1 MMICNVKIFGKL
13 LKESDNID
21 DLVKKLSYN
30 NIYQL
35 TDSQENKVIG
45 KFQREGL
52 LSLSEKLQAEMTS
65 KMNSSVNFSVE
76 NRLES
81 KNDMDDKQE
90 SQYSYLYSENLSAAE
105 YISFINRA
113 KRELKDVILKVP
125 GKNEGVINDESLN
138 KAIRYKIEQL
148 LNKIPKLFRPNHEIF
163 NLAANSDDFYD
174 KFDDFINSI
183 DSLYD
188 RDLFL
193 ILKYFDSAIHAVL
206 SDYIKIPS
214 AFFNHFTKNK
224 QYSFSTGQRM
234 ANNWTAD
241 GQDIN
246 DMEQISGL
254 AQLAL
259 EVLPMYKFTND
270 GFKLDNDR
278 LLDFTSAVSGFNLFQ
293 VIIHNKNWYNTGK
306 LKSRINRNKFS
317 FDERNILDDYGI
329 KTYYELF
336 GSIRQK
342 ISDILPIAIKALY
355 ISPVFQDLLKTH
367 VHELEALR
375 SFYEGMY
382 NNETGYRTILPH
394 IFKIIN
400 QTFNSITDQNF
411 LSYIYED
418 GELKSKFLVPKTY
431 RYDELEY
438 SNILRNAHSS
448 QYKWFS
454 DQTDLVK
461 KDNDDVKFDFTI
473 PQTKIHV
480 IVEKNSSID
489 NKLQFTVYSEDD
501 TNNKVSFSYDTKLL
515 DSTDKNIINIKFS
528 IQDLATIIQ
537 FNNNDRFKTLLNS
550 DKAASLMLHKF
561 ALSLIRN
568 HVVNELIQSMGEGP
582 LHPIFKTTVNNN
594 TDLKTHL
601 KKLGIQN
608 ANIRK
613 DSFQVDYNNEYSL
626 QAKIMDYYRRV
637 FDKTSQSMVEDG
649 SGNLI
654 NKQKLSQRGN
664 LVSEFAIIQQK
675 NVENPSSHFILYD
688 CYEGGAVLRDV
699 KNKEG
704 DKKVAT
710 DFNTQ
715 EHFTASFIYDYI
727 NRLDSDQI
735 AIMGPVVSDK
745 PWIDRILININSSIK
760 VNGKATTWKEILQNE
775 NSQALLKGLIHQ
787 EFGKFYKKQFTF
799 VKDQITKLHNVVNN
813 NNDLLPKY
821 ITDLIKQKG
830 ITFDYTKWFTKDNSY
845 DQFNKDINQLATSK
859 SERIKLKRDIIHS
872 LIIKDQSI
880 EWIENLQSKYN
891 DVGDLI
897 INPLLEYNL
906 KRYKLNDSNSIEGSP
921 ESIEWFN
928 KVDDYFISDLLKN
941 DISTYVKLDQLA
953 NGKSLGGE
961 AVKKYEPFTTSNKYL
976 TYGTIQYKSYTYDE
990 GSIKSDDKTWSL
1002 TNYESITDWS
1012 VYRELSSVIRYFQNL
1027 VELSDEVNP
1036 ETEEFIHSDIIKHI
1050 LDAFGIVEKGEK
1062 DYLNELKTNIIDSPK
1077 FSIKKLI
1084 TLLNDEKYNAILSDY
1099 HQFRQY
1105 KENQLSQSK
1114 DTSESSDD
1122 TTLLKKY
1129 IGEKNNGNITPY
1141 QRTTNEFQVA
1151 FNPLFIEFNLLT
1163 MLFQEEYLNST
1174 VGTYLNHPTSGNTDE
1189 MLQKAIG
1196 AQVKR
1201 NVSLSATKHQY
1212 LTDELDT
1219 ISSKLKWAVIPNL
1232 SDFVYN
1238 LLADG
1243 VKGDGTLHSQFN
1255 EDGATLVDGSM
1266 AYLENSSLGS
1276 NAVGLDKKQFGAGI
1290 NIKSGTGWILK
1301 TAGFALSNDL
1311 LRKSPELQMLSKK
1324 LRSLEFTNELDLN
1337 YIQQLINK
1345 GEIVKAVN
1353 SFSKEGVLTQTFY
1366 KLTKI
1371 EHVGNTEYNITWKEV
1386 GKNGI
1391 DLTNPDEKTNTFT
1404 LNTIQSIY
1412 ENVFGGMYACKK
1424 SNNGVED
1431 EYTYHNCDIS
1441 NEQLARLMHEEKNQ
1455 FLKDYLISYA
1465 PTMEAMK
1472 QGATNVNSSKVY
1484 TDENYVLTYFEVD
1497 ASDLGVQLN
1506 AEHEAFENRVTLMT
1520 QVMNAASARGYS
1532 IKKGDGIYEALY
1544 RITQLTIRD
1553 CFDAYIANENL
1564 DSDIKQKLNEKAL
1577 NKISSLILDTLKNSQ
1592 LTNANLLDNLST
1604 ELKHSINADDTFNTI
1619 KKYIPIDD
1627 PNILRQ
1633 ILSKMTVAFQN
1644 NAVRL
1649 KFPGGQYVLAP
1660 SNSFIKL
1667 YNGKTLEEYGGVLND
1682 NVKKY
1687 LENLSENQK
1696 PKTLEEI
1703 RLGHAYKV
1711 TYSHTEAKIDLAG
1724 NTMYDV
1730 NGMLIVE
1737 TKSEEKY
1744 IVLNSPDRYWELMNL
1759 IDDDNNQNFVI
1770 KEDFTYGCDLGTE
1783 DFIFYA
1789 DPKSYNENQVLEKG
1803 LKRSFHIWDLY
1814 EVRRQWEL
1822 TKELK
1827 LLNTGRSEV
1836 DIKNDLKQNQLNLQ
1850 KQLNRLT
1857 DQNEPTD
1864 ITIYDNTAPDK
1875 KKIIQIDRS
1884 NVQYVA
1890 FEAILPK
1897 YLKKRFGLTD
1907 FDTLSDIKNN
1917 QNFFYD
1923 RTLNQL
1929 ISTRSRAKS
1938 LGVDIVLKGTEYDLY
1953 LKYSE
1958 SIDGIRI
1965 PEDFREEK
1973 MLRVNSNGNL
1983 FDAAGNIICDVPLNT
1998 DGKPLIKILSHKYTG
2013 EKIIVTSDPKFFI
2026 EQKKFTELFINNIIN
2041 EDDKASV
2048 KTIKENHL
2056 KAIYENIKATEEFKE
2071 IFQNSTDEEFLT
2083 EINNLNEDLNDPEGK
2098 PDSKYLKYLRRQSR
2112 IKYNSFLDSLGFI
2125 ASRTPAQCHQSFMA
2139 MKCVA
2144 FDHTD
2149 RNVAYVSRWQLWLQG
2164 SDFDIDKVNIISH
2177 HVQNGRIRTWSPF
2190 QNYSSSQKLVELG
2203 NQLPLPTNE
2212 ELIIENGIITS
2223 ETIDLLSTITDDQ
2236 DFKILVINAFQK
2248 KNDQSSDLLES
2259 LQEIEQSISNISVK
2273 DAINY
2278 IKNNEV
2284 LLQNFINYL
2293 NNIENNTIII
2303 DEQFTNIRAFI
2314 KELIDSHNLYIVNQ
2328 KSDTVRREIYENYIS
2343 KTIWQIS
2350 IDPRN
2355 WIQGQKSVDA
2365 TTDAWKDI
2373 AKLQLQAEES
2383 KRYIGASILGTINT
2397 LKNTLEGKQNVG
2409 IVANSLKNF
2418 EALSHNIYTILQSGD
2433 YEEIAKLCFDLKIHN
2448 KHIQMIANAWVND
2461 RVIQKLKED
2470 YKNHYKN
2477 TLVDVSEILESVDQ
2491 YVDAFLEISTLLS
2504 LAVDNAKDPT
2514 LSKINGNKTMIGLY
2528 TTGLMLGLTK
2538 EDLIDI
2544 INSDT
2549 GRLVAKLMQSNI
2561 FTGNKGFEYFDDVMS
2576 YFSKGSK
2583 QIQTLRSEITESLSK
2598 LQESNNISEERKND
2612 LIQSLQNSITNGIRR
2627 KNLIQDKA
2635 EYKSVITVISEI
2647 ETVINNLPEHTDVG
2661 KLPDLLSDL
2670 KRRVYDFNKHLYIL
2684 KYDTYEAE
2692 TTDAEGNTKI
2702 YHRERYFDLVKLMKI
2717 NSELKLIQIGTKLN
2731 QGYKNSI
2738 DEQLTSIYNF
2748 ESIISKAIRN
2758 KPFVKKTTSGDEII
2772 SEDEENSEEENSEN
2786 VNQVQVENTEEKN
2799 SDVNQVQ
2806 VEKSTPDYK
2815 EIFEQVQDKLGL
2827 NKKTIS
2833 FIHYMK
2839 NTPVELESDTNDQ
2852 ANEKKVVYYRDVV
2865 TNYFDSIKWVS
2876 NPFKIFQNVKHYRGY
2891 LEGLFSV
2898 IQSNRKLS
2906 TIYNDLYNVYPM
2918 VFKELNVKSPDK
2930 KQVVSSIE
2938 KFFHIQRNKLF
2949 FRELGNKYTFS
2960 LYNGST
2966 VIHNISLNTE
2976 YNRRKYKE
2984 MVELYLLP
2992 YLKQQYTDNIF
3003 IQSLSVQTF
3012 LNPETHNI
3020 DTYVKSS
3027 IQTTQSNT
3035 SQTIQFESAKE
3046 AVNKLLSLTY
3056 NGTSVLDILFIYNLI
3071 STNNLNV
3078 PGSLSPFFENIR
3090 LTNKSSIVQQFDNF
3104 EKNPR
3109 IGEDSVQS
3117 FYDESYKDELLKFCA
3132 KTVSPY
3138 AKDLKAKYVW
3148 CLDQDSKEYK
3158 LYVKEVEKNKQ
3169 DESTNY
3175 EEDEDNNLYEEQ
3187 GLADDIILE
3196 SVLGSEMFGEDI
3208 QSEEQ
3213 QKGAQKHPKG
3223 YKSVGANPVNLDI
3236 TSVKIT
3242 YKNVIYSINN
3252 NNEVIDSGENVN
3264 TDLTE
3269 ILQNVVNDSDFD
3281 LDKLLKALNPNEDC
3295 N

>member
-1 MMICNVKIFGKL
+1 MMTCNVDIFTNLLNESDTVDVLAKKL
-13 LKESDNID
+13 L
-21 DLVKKLSYN
+21 N
-30 NIYQL
+30 NNVYQL
-35 TDSQENKVIG
+35 TNLQKNKVIR
-45 KFQREGL
+45 KFQLDGL
-52 LSLSEKLQAEMTS
+52 SSLRKKLQEEMTI

-76 NRLES
+76 NVLEA
-81 KNDMDDKQE
+81 KNDMDNRQE

-105 YISFINRA
+105 YISFVNRA

-125 GKNEGVINDESLN
+125 GRNEGVVNDESLN
-138 KAIRYKIEQL
+138 KAIRYKIKQL
-148 LNKIPKLFRPNHEIF
+148 LDKIPEIF
-163 NLAANSDDFYD
+163 RTDHIIFTLDVNSDDFYN

-188 RDLFL
+188 KNLFL
-193 ILKYFDSAIHAVL
+193 ILKYFDSALHAVL

-214 AFFNHFTKNK
+214 AFFNHFTTNK
-224 QYSFSTGQRM
+224 QYSFSTGQKM

-246 DMEQISGL
+246 YMEQISGL

-259 EVLPMYKFTND
+259 EALPMYKFINRK
-270 GFKLDNDR
+270 FELDNDR
-278 LLDFTSAVSGFNLFQ
+278 QLDFTSAVNGFNLFQ
-293 VIIHNKNWYNTGK
+293 VIIHNKNWYNDGQ
-306 LKSRINRNKFS
+306 LKKKIDDSDFS
-317 FDERNILDDYGI
+317 VEEKNILKDHDI
-329 KTYYELF
+329 RTYYQLF

-355 ISPVFQDLLKTH
+355 TSPIYQELLKTH
-367 VHELEALR
+367 LHELEALK
-375 SFYEGMY
+375 SFSEGMY
-382 NNETGYRTILPH
+382 NKETGYKTVLPH

-400 QTFNSITDQNF
+400 QTFNSITDQTF
-411 LSYIYED
+411 LSYIYEN
-418 GELKSKFLVPKTY
+418 GELKGKLLTPKTY

-438 SNILRNAHSS
+438 SNILRNTHST
-448 QYKWFS
+448 QYRWFS
-454 DQTDLVK
+454 DQTNLFE
-461 KDNDDVKFDFTI
+461 DNNVRKFEFVI

-480 IVEKNSSID
+480 IVEKNNSTED
-489 NKLQFTVYSEDD
+489 KLKFTVYSEGDD
-501 TNNKVSFSYDTKLL
+501 ANKVSFFYDTKLL
-515 DSTDKNIINIKFS
+515 NEPNININFS
-528 IQDLATIIQ
+528 LQDLATIIQ
-537 FNNNDRFKTLLNS
+537 FNNNDRFKTLLDS
-550 DKAASLMLHKF
+550 DKAASRMLHKF

-568 HVVNELIQSMGEGP
+568 HVVNELIQLKNDAP

-594 TDLKTHL
+594 GTLKESL
-601 KKLGIQN
+601 NQLGIRN

-626 QAKIMDYYRRV
+626 QVKIMDYYRRV

-675 NVENPSSHFILYD
+675 DVKNPSSHFILYD

-745 PWIDRILININSSIK
+745 PWIDRILININNTINI
-760 VNGKATTWKEILQNE
+760 NGKDQTWKQILQDE
-775 NSQALLKGLIHQ
+775 NSQALLKGLIQQ
-787 EFGKFYKKQFTF
+787 EFGKFYKKQFEF
-799 VKDQITKLHNVVNN
+799 VKNQIAKLRNVVNN
-813 NNDLLPKY
+813 NDFLPKY
-821 ITDLIKQKG
+821 IVNLINQNNL
-830 ITFDYTKWFTKDNSY
+830 TFDYNNWFTESDSY
-845 DQFNKDINQLATSK
+845 LQFNEDINKLSNNK

-872 LIIKDQSI
+872 LIVKDQSI
-880 EWIENLQSKYN
+880 EWIENLQSKYDN
-891 DVGDLI
+891 NGDLI
-897 INPLLEYNL
+897 INPLLRYNL
-906 KRYKLNDSNSIEGSP
+906 DRYKLNDLDIIETTK
-921 ESIEWFN
+921 ESTEWFN

-941 DISTYVKLDQLA
+941 DISTYVKLDQLISD
-953 NGKSLGGE
+953 KSLGKNVE
-961 AVKKYEPFTTSNKYL
+961 EKYKPFTTSNGYL

-990 GSIKSDDKTWSL
+990 ESINSADKTWSL

-1012 VYRELSSVIRYFQNL
+1012 VYREFSSVLRYFQNL
-1027 VELSDEVNP
+1027 IDLSNIINDSGIYENGDINNHLNTLN
-1036 ETEEFIHSDIIKHI
+1036 ENSEEF
-1050 LDAFGIVEKGEK
+1050 
-1062 DYLNELKTNIIDSPK
+1062 LNNLKQNIIDSPK
-1077 FSIKKLI
+1077 FSIKRLI
-1084 TLLNDEKYNAILSDY
+1084 TLLNDEKYNIILSDY
-1099 HQFRQY
+1099 HQFKQY
-1105 KENQLSQSK
+1105 KEDRLKQYEKNN
-1114 DTSESSDD
+1114 TSANIDD
-1122 TTLLKKY
+1122 TTLLKNY
-1129 IGEKNNGNITPY
+1129 IKDKNEGKIIPHQRIT
-1141 QRTTNEFQVA
+1141 NDFQVT

-1174 VGTYLNHPTSGNTDE
+1174 VGTYLNHPTSGSIDE

-1243 VKGDGTLHSQFN
+1243 VQGDGTLQSQLN
-1255 EDGATLVDGSM
+1255 EDGATMVDGAM

-1276 NAVGLDKKQFGAGI
+1276 NSVGLDKKQFGAGI
-1290 NIKSGTGWILK
+1290 NVKAGTGWILK

-1324 LRSLEFTNELDLN
+1324 LRSLKFENKLDLN
-1337 YIQQLINK
+1337 FINQLISK
-1345 GEIVKAVN
+1345 GNIVKAVN
-1353 SFSKEGVLTQTFY
+1353 SFSNGVLTQRFY
-1366 KLTKI
+1366 KLTEI
-1371 EHVGNTEYNITWKEV
+1371 ENIADTQYTITWTEI
-1386 GKNGI
+1386 GKNGDALTKPDI
-1391 DLTNPDEKTNTFT
+1391 DTKTVT
-1404 LNTIQSIY
+1404 LDTIQSIY
-1412 ENVFGGMYACKK
+1412 ENVLGGMYACKK

-1441 NEQLARLMHEEKNQ
+1441 NEYLARLMHEKDNQ

-1465 PTMEAMK
+1465 PTGEAMK
-1472 QGATNVNSSKVY
+1472 QGATNVNSSSVY

-1544 RITQLTIRD
+1544 RITQLTIKD
-1553 CFDAYIANENL
+1553 CFDAYIADKNL
-1564 DSDIKQKLNEKAL
+1564 DPDIKYKLNEKAL

-1592 LTNANLLDNLST
+1592 LSNANLLDNLST

-1627 PNILRQ
+1627 PNILRY

-1644 NAVRL
+1644 SAVRL

-1667 YNGKTLEEYGGVLND
+1667 YNGKTLEEYGGVLSKEVLD
-1682 NVKKY
+1682 Y
-1687 LENLSENQK
+1687 LKDLSDKQK

-1703 RLGHAYKV
+1703 RLGHAYTI
-1711 TYSHTEAKIDLAG
+1711 TYTHTEAKRDLLG
-1724 NTMYDV
+1724 NTMYDA
-1730 NGMLIVE
+1730 NGRLIVE
-1737 TKSEEKY
+1737 TKAEKKY
-1744 IVLNSPDRYWELMNL
+1744 IVLNSPDRYWELINL
-1759 IDDDNNQNFVI
+1759 IDDNKNQKFEI

-1789 DPKSYNENQVLEKG
+1789 DSNHYDDKQIQEKG
-1803 LKRSFHIWDLY
+1803 LKRAFHIWDLY

-1822 TKELK
+1822 VKELK
-1827 LLNTGRSEV
+1827 LLNTGRSEA
-1836 DIKNDLKQNQLNLQ
+1836 DIRNDLKQNQLNLQ

-1857 DQNEPTD
+1857 DQDEPTE
-1864 ITIYDNTAPDK
+1864 ITIYDNSAPDK

-1884 NVQYVA
+1884 NIQYVA

-1917 QNFFYD
+1917 QNFFYN

-1929 ISTRSRAKS
+1929 RSTRSRAKS

-1953 LKYSE
+1953 LKYSDKVE
-1958 SIDGIRI
+1958 GFPI
-1965 PEDFREEK
+1965 PENFREEK
-1973 MLRVNSNGNL
+1973 MLRINSSGNL
-1983 FDAAGNIICDVPLNT
+1983 FDAVGNIICDVPLGT
-1998 DGKPLIKILSHKYTG
+1998 DGKPTIKILSHKNTG

-2026 EQKKFTELFINNIIN
+2026 EQKKFTELFINNTIDEN
-2041 EDDKASV
+2041 DKDSE
-2048 KTIKENHL
+2048 KTL
-2056 KAIYENIKATEEFKE
+2056 KAIYENIKDTDEFND
-2071 IFQNSTDEEFLT
+2071 IFQNSTEDEFLK
-2083 EINNLNEDLNDPEGK
+2083 EVVNLNNDLNDPK
-2098 PDSKYLKYLRRQSR
+2098 KRPDSKYLKYLRRQSK
-2112 IKYNSFLDSLGFI
+2112 IKHNSFLDSLGFI

-2212 ELIIENGIITS
+2212 ELIIKNGVITN
-2223 ETIDLLSTITDDQ
+2223 ETLDLLSTITDDQ
-2236 DFKILVINAFQK
+2236 QFKILVINALQL
-2248 KNDQSSDLLES
+2248 KNDIKDNLTVVDQQNYAKVIEYNKLL
-2259 LQEIEQSISNISVK
+2259 QQIDQSISNISVK

-2303 DEQFTNIRAFI
+2303 KDQFTNIKAFI

-2343 KTIWQIS
+2343 KTIWQVS

-2418 EALSHNIYTILQSGD
+2418 EALSHNIYTILQSGN

-2549 GRLVAKLMQSNI
+2549 GRLITKLMQSNI
-2561 FTGNKGFEYFDDVMS
+2561 FTGHKGFEYFDDVMS
-2576 YFSKGSK
+2576 YFSNGSK
-2583 QIQTLRSEITESLSK
+2583 QIQTLRREIKESLSE
-2598 LQESNNISEERKND
+2598 LQKSNDISEDLKKD
-2612 LIQSLQNSITNGIRR
+2612 LINALQSSIANGISH
-2627 KNLIQDKA
+2627 KNLVSDVIGKDGTK
-2635 EYKSVITVISEI
+2635 YKSVITVISEI
-2647 ETVINNLPEHTDVG
+2647 ENAISG
-2661 KLPDLLSDL
+2661 KQQLESVQKLTGLLSDL
-2670 KRRVYDFNKHLYIL
+2670 KRVVYDFNKDLYTL

-2692 TTDAEGNTKI
+2692 TTDEEGNTKI
-2702 YHRERYFDLVKLMKI
+2702 YHRERYYDLTKLMKI

-2748 ESIISKAIRN
+2748 ESIINKSVRN
-2758 KPFVKKTTSGDEII
+2758 KPFVKETTSANETV
-2772 SEDEENSEEENSEN
+2772 SENKENTEEENSKN
-2786 VNQVQVENTEEKN
+2786 VDQVQVEESTSELNQEIIFK
-2799 SDVNQVQ
+2799 QVQ
-2806 VEKSTPDYK
+2806 N
-2815 EIFEQVQDKLGL
+2815 KLEL
-2827 NKKTIS
+2827 NKNTIS

-2839 NTPVELESDTNDQ
+2839 NTPVELEPNTDNKLT
-2852 ANEKKVVYYRDVV
+2852 EKTVFYYRDVV
-2865 TNYFDSIKWVS
+2865 TSYFDSIKWVS

-2918 VFKELNVKSPDK
+2918 VFKELNVKSADK

-2960 LYNGST
+2960 LHNGST

-2992 YLKQQYTDNIF
+2992 YLKNQYTDNIF

-3020 DTYVKSS
+3020 DTHIKSS

-3056 NGTSVLDILFIYNLI
+3056 NGTSILDILFIYNLI

-3090 LTNKSSIVQQFDNF
+3090 LTNKSSIIQQFDNF
-3104 EKNPR
+3104 EKNPTKD
-3109 IGEDSVQS
+3109 GHPVES
-3117 FYDESYKDELLKFCA
+3117 FYNESDKDELLKFCA

-3148 CLDQDSKEYK
+3148 CLDQDSKQYK
-3158 LYVKEVEKNKQ
+3158 LYMKEVKEDEQ
-3169 DESTNY
+3169 DESTNQG
-3175 EEDEDNNLYEEQ
+3175 EDDENNLYEEQ
-3187 GLADDIILE
+3187 GLADDVILE
-3196 SVLGSEMFGEDI
+3196 SILGSEMF
-3208 QSEEQ
+3208 EEAMQLEENQ

-3223 YKSVGANPVNLDI
+3223 YKSVEVKRTNLDI
-3236 TSVKIT
+3236 TGIKIT
-3242 YKNVIYSINN
+3242 YKNAIYTINN
-3252 NNEVIDSGENVN
+3252 SNEVIDNNGNKN
-3264 TDLTE
+3264 KDLTN
-3269 ILQNVVNDSDFD
+3269 IFQNLVANYDFD
-3281 LDKLLKALNPNEDC
+3281 LDKLLNALNTNEDC

>member
-1 MMICNVKIFGKL
+1 MMTCNVKIFGKL
-13 LKESDNID
+13 LNESDTID
-21 DLVKKLSYN
+21 VLAQKLSNN

-35 TDSQENKVIG
+35 TNLQKNQVTR
-45 KFQREGL
+45 KFQADGL

-76 NRLES
+76 NKLES
-81 KNDMDDKQE
+81 KNDMDNKQE

-125 GKNEGVINDESLN
+125 GKDEGVINDESLN
-138 KAIRYKIEQL
+138 KAIRYKIKQL

-163 NLAANSDDFYD
+163 GLEADSDDFYD
-174 KFDDFINSI
+174 QFDNFINNI

-188 RDLFL
+188 KDLFL
-193 ILKYFDSAIHAVL
+193 ILKYFDSALHAVL

-214 AFFNHFTKNK
+214 AFFNYFNKNK

-270 GFKLDNDR
+270 GFELDNDR

-293 VIIHNKNWYNTGK
+293 VIIHNKKWYTTGK
-306 LKSRINRNKFS
+306 LKSEID
-317 FDERNILDDYGI
+317 FDEFTLDEQRILKEYNI

-355 ISPVFQDLLKTH
+355 ISPVFSELLKTH

-382 NNETGYRTILPH
+382 NNEIGYRTILPH

-400 QTFNSITDQNF
+400 QVFNSITDQNF

-418 GELKSKFLVPKTY
+418 GELKSKFLAPKTY

-448 QYKWFS
+448 QYRWFS

-461 KDNDDVKFDFTI
+461 DNGDVNFEFTI

-480 IVEKNSSID
+480 IVEKNSSTD

-501 TNNKVSFSYDTKLL
+501 TNNKISFSYNTKLL
-515 DSTDKNIINIKFS
+515 DATGINIKFS

-537 FNNNDRFKTLLNS
+537 FNNNDRFKTLLDS
-550 DKAASLMLHKF
+550 DNAASLMLHKF

-568 HVVNELIQSMGEGP
+568 HVVNELIQSMEKGS
-582 LHPIFKTTVNNN
+582 LHPIFKTTVSNN
-594 TDLKTHL
+594 TKLKTHL
-601 KKLGIQN
+601 NTLGIQN

-637 FDKTSQSMVEDG
+637 FNKTSQSMVEDG

-675 NVENPSSHFILYD
+675 DVKNPSSHFILYD

-745 PWIDRILININSSIK
+745 PWIDRILININSPVKI
-760 VNGKATTWKEILQNE
+760 NGISTTWKNILKNE

-787 EFGKFYKKQFTF
+787 EFGKFYKKQFAF
-799 VKDQITKLHNVVNN
+799 VKDQITKLHNVVKN
-813 NNDLLPKY
+813 NNDFLPKY
-821 ITDLIKQKG
+821 IVDLINQKG
-830 ITFDYTKWFTKDNSY
+830 FTFDYTKWFTEDNSY
-845 DQFNKDINQLATSK
+845 LQFNVDINQLTGSK

-880 EWIENLQSKYN
+880 EWIENLQSKYDDLGN
-891 DVGDLI
+891 LI

-921 ESIEWFN
+921 ESIGWFN

-941 DISTYVKLDQLA
+941 DISTYVKLDQLT
-953 NGKSLGGE
+953 NDKSLGKDAE
-961 AVKKYEPFTTSNKYL
+961 KYKPFTTSNGYL

-990 GSIKSDDKTWSL
+990 GSTISDDKTWSL

-1012 VYRELSSVIRYFQNL
+1012 VYKELSSVIRYFQNL
-1027 VELSDEVNP
+1027 IELSNEVNP
-1036 ETEEFIHSDIIKHI
+1036 ETGEFNSDIIEHI
-1050 LDAFGIVEKGEK
+1050 LDTFGIAKNGKK
-1062 DYLNELKTNIIDSPK
+1062 DYLDELKTNIIDSPK

-1084 TLLNDEKYNAILSDY
+1084 TLLNDKKYNDILSDY
-1099 HQFRQY
+1099 HQFKQY
-1105 KENQLSQSK
+1105 KETQLAQLK
-1114 DTSESSDD
+1114 DTSKSPND
-1122 TTLLKKY
+1122 TTLLKNY
-1129 IGEKNNGNITPY
+1129 ISEKNERKITPY
-1141 QRTTNEFQVA
+1141 QRTTNEFQVT

-1290 NIKSGTGWILK
+1290 NVKSGTGWILK

-1324 LRSLEFTNELDLN
+1324 LRSLKFMNKLDLN
-1337 YIQQLINK
+1337 YIQQLVNR
-1345 GEIVKAVN
+1345 GEIIKAVN
-1353 SFSKEGVLTQTFY
+1353 SFSEEGVLTQTFY
-1366 KLTKI
+1366 KLTEI
-1371 EHVGNTEYNITWKEV
+1371 ENIGNTEYIITWTEV

-1391 DLTNPDEKTNTFT
+1391 DLIKPDKKTNTIT

-1412 ENVFGGMYACKK
+1412 ENVFGGMYACKL

-1465 PTMEAMK
+1465 PTIEAMK
-1472 QGATNVNSSKVY
+1472 QGATNVNLSKVY
-1484 TDENYVLTYFEVD
+1484 TDEDYVLTYFEVD

-1564 DSDIKQKLNEKAL
+1564 DPNIKQKLNEKAL

-1604 ELKHSINADDTFNTI
+1604 ELKHSIDADDTFNTI

-1627 PNILRQ
+1627 PSILRQ

-1682 NVKKY
+1682 NVKTY

-1711 TYSHTEAKIDLAG
+1711 TYSHTEAKRDLAG

-1730 NGMLIVE
+1730 NGILIVE

-1759 IDDDNNQNFVI
+1759 IDDNKNQNFVI

-1789 DPKSYNENQVLEKG
+1789 DPKSYNDNQVLEKG

-1827 LLNTGRSEV
+1827 LLNTGRSEA

-1864 ITIYDNTAPDK
+1864 IIIYDNTAPDK

-1907 FDTLSDIKNN
+1907 FDTLSDVKNN

-1958 SIDGIRI
+1958 SVDGIRI

-1998 DGKPLIKILSHKYTG
+1998 DGKPLVKILSHKYTG

-2026 EQKKFTELFINNIIN
+2026 EQKKFTELFINNTIN
-2041 EDDKASV
+2041 ENDEDSV
-2048 KTIKENHL
+2048 KEIKENRL
-2056 KAIYENIKATEEFKE
+2056 KAIYKNIKDTEEFNE
-2071 IFQNSTDEEFLT
+2071 IFQNSTEDEFLT
-2083 EINNLNEDLNDPEGK
+2083 ELDNLNEDLNDPKGK

-2212 ELIIENGIITS
+2212 ELIIETGVITR
-2223 ETIDLLSTITDDQ
+2223 ETLDLLSTITDDNQ
-2236 DFKILVINAFQK
+2236 FKIDVINALQLK
-2248 KNDQSSDLLES
+2248 DEIKNDLANTDQPSQAIKAKALKYNELL
-2259 LQEIEQSISNISVK
+2259 QKIDYTISEISVK
-2273 DAINY
+2273 DAVNY
-2278 IKNNEV
+2278 IRNNEE
-2284 LLQNFINYL
+2284 LLLNFINYL

-2303 DEQFTNIRAFI
+2303 EDQFENIRTFI

-2343 KTIWQIS
+2343 KTIWQVS

-2418 EALSHNIYTILQSGD
+2418 EALSHNIYTILQSGN

-2461 RVIQKLKED
+2461 RIIQKLKED

-2477 TLVDVSEILESVDQ
+2477 TLMDVSEILESIDQ

-2528 TTGLMLGLTK
+2528 TTGLMLGLSK

-2576 YFSKGSK
+2576 YFSKGPK
-2583 QIQTLRSEITESLSK
+2583 QIQTLRSEIIESLSK
-2598 LQESNNISEERKND
+2598 LQESNNISEGITTG
-2612 LIQSLQNSITNGIRR
+2612 LIQSLQNSIINGIRR

-2635 EYKSVITVISEI
+2635 EYKSVITVINDI
-2647 ETVINNLPEHTDVG
+2647 ETVINNLPEYTDVG

-2692 TTDAEGNTKI
+2692 TTDAEGNPKI

-2758 KPFVKKTTSGDEII
+2758 KPFIKKTTSGNEIV
-2772 SEDEENSEEENSEN
+2772 SENEENTEEENSEN
-2786 VNQVQVENTEEKN
+2786 VNQVQVEKT
-2799 SDVNQVQ
+2799 
-2806 VEKSTPDYK
+2806 TPDQK

-2827 NKKTIS
+2827 DKKTIS
-2833 FIHYMK
+2833 FFHYMK

-2852 ANEKKVVYYRDVV
+2852 VDEKKVVYYRDVV

-2898 IQSNRKLS
+2898 IQSNRKIS

-2966 VIHNISLNTE
+2966 VVHNISLNTE
-2976 YNRRKYKE
+2976 HNRRKYKE

-2992 YLKQQYTDNIF
+2992 YLKKQYTDNIF

-3090 LTNKSSIVQQFDNF
+3090 LTNKSSIIQQFDNF
-3104 EKNPR
+3104 EKDPR
-3109 IGEDSVQS
+3109 IGENPVTS

-3138 AKDLKAKYVW
+3138 AKDLKTKYVW

-3175 EEDEDNNLYEEQ
+3175 EEDDDNNLYEEQ

-3196 SVLGSEMFGEDI
+3196 SVLGSEMFEEAM

-3223 YKSVGANPVNLDI
+3223 YKSVEANPVNLDI
-3236 TSVKIT
+3236 TDVKIT

-3252 NNEVIDSGENVN
+3252 NNEVIDNEENVN

-3269 ILQNVVNDSDFD
+3269 ILQNVVNNSDFD

>member
-1 MMICNVKIFGKL
+1 MICNVDDFLQL
-13 LKESDNID
+13 LSES
-21 DLVKKLSYN
+21 N
-30 NIYQL
+30 NITELFKQL
-35 TDSQENKVIG
+35 SIRNIYKLDVDQINNVIC
-45 KFQREGL
+45 KFGRKNA
-52 LSLSEKLQAEMTS
+52 LSLKKMLEAEMTS

-81 KNDMDDKQE
+81 KNDMNDKQE

-138 KAIRYKIEQL
+138 KAIKYKIKQL
-148 LNKIPKLFRPNHEIF
+148 LNKIPKLFRTKHKIF
-163 NLAANSDDFYD
+163 DLDVNSDDFYNV
-174 KFDDFINSI
+174 FDDYINNI
-183 DSLYD
+183 DSLHD
-188 RDLFL
+188 KDLFL
-193 ILKYFDSAIHAVL
+193 ILKYFDSALHAVL

-270 GFKLDNDR
+270 SFELDNDR

-293 VIIHNKNWYNTGK
+293 VIIHNKNWYVDDK
-306 LKSRINRNKFS
+306 LKYEIDFEE
-317 FDERNILDDYGI
+317 FTPDEQNILEEYKID
-329 KTYYELF
+329 TYYKLF

-342 ISDILPIAIKALY
+342 ISDILPIAIKVLY

-367 VHELEALR
+367 IHELEALR

-418 GELKSKFLVPKTY
+418 GELKSKFLAPKTY

-461 KDNDDVKFDFTI
+461 DKNDIKFEFTI
-473 PQTKIHV
+473 PQTKIRV
-480 IVEKNSSID
+480 KVEKNSSTN
-489 NKLQFTVYSEDD
+489 NKLQFTVYSED
-501 TNNKVSFSYDTKLL
+501 NNSVSFSYDTKLL

-537 FNNNDRFKTLLNS
+537 FNNNDRFKTLLDS

-568 HVVNELIQSMGEGP
+568 HVVNELIQSMGESP
-582 LHPIFKTTVNNN
+582 LHPIFKTTVSNN

-601 KKLGIQN
+601 GKLGIQN

-613 DSFQVDYNNEYSL
+613 DSFQVDYNNEYPL

-675 NVENPSSHFILYD
+675 DVKNPSSHFILYD

-710 DFNTQ
+710 DFNIQ

-727 NRLDSDQI
+727 NRLDSNQI

-745 PWIDRILININSSIK
+745 PWIDRILININSTIGTDINGDSI
-760 VNGKATTWKEILQNE
+760 TWKKILQDD
-775 NSQALLKGLIHQ
+775 NSQAILKGFIHE
-787 EFGKFYKKQFTF
+787 EFGKFYKKQFAF
-799 VKDQITKLHNVVNN
+799 VKNQITKLHNVVNE
-813 NNDLLPKY
+813 NNDFLPKY
-821 ITDLIKQKG
+821 IVDLINQKG
-830 ITFDYTKWFTKDNSY
+830 FTFDYTKWFTEDNSY
-845 DQFNKDINQLATSK
+845 YQFNEDINQLATSK

-906 KRYKLNDSNSIEGSP
+906 KRYKLNDLDVIEKENP

-953 NGKSLGGE
+953 NSKSLGE
-961 AVKKYEPFTTSNKYL
+961 DAVKKYKPFTTSNDYL

-990 GSIKSDDKTWSL
+990 GSTNSADKTWSL
-1002 TNYESITDWS
+1002 TNYESIADWS
-1012 VYRELSSVIRYFQNL
+1012 VYKELSSVIRYFQNL
-1027 VELSDEVNP
+1027 IELSDEVNP
-1036 ETEEFIHSDIIKHI
+1036 ETGEFNSDITKHI
-1050 LDAFGIVEKGEK
+1050 FDTFGITKDGKK
-1062 DYLNELKTNIIDSPK
+1062 DYLDELKTNIIDSPK

-1099 HQFRQY
+1099 HQFKQY
-1105 KENQLSQSK
+1105 KENQLAQLE
-1114 DTSESSDD
+1114 DTSESPND
-1122 TTLLKKY
+1122 TTLLKNY
-1129 IGEKNNGNITPY
+1129 IGEKNEGKITPY
-1141 QRTTNEFQVA
+1141 QRTTNEFQVT

-1243 VKGDGTLHSQFN
+1243 VKGDGTLQSQLN

-1337 YIQQLINK
+1337 YIKQLINK

-1353 SFSKEGVLTQTFY
+1353 SFSEEGVLTQTFY
-1366 KLTKI
+1366 KLTEI
-1371 EHVGNTEYNITWKEV
+1371 THIGNTEYTITWTEV

-1391 DLTNPDEKTNTFT
+1391 DLINSKGKPETFT

-1412 ENVFGGMYACKK
+1412 ENVFGGMYACKL

-1553 CFDAYIANENL
+1553 CFDAYIADENL
-1564 DSDIKQKLNEKAL
+1564 GTEIKQKLNEKAL
-1577 NKISSLILDTLKNSQ
+1577 NKISSLVLDTLKNSQ

-1667 YNGKTLEEYGGVLND
+1667 YNGKTLEEYGGILNN
-1682 NVKKY
+1682 NVKTY
-1687 LENLSENQK
+1687 LEKLSNDQK

-1711 TYSHTEAKIDLAG
+1711 TYSHTEAKRDLAG

-1759 IDDDNNQNFVI
+1759 IDDDKNQNFVI

-1789 DPKSYNENQVLEKG
+1789 DPKSYNDNQVLEKG

-1827 LLNTGRSEV
+1827 LLNTGRSEA

-1884 NVQYVA
+1884 NIQYVA

-1929 ISTRSRAKS
+1929 RNTRSRAKS

-1958 SIDGIRI
+1958 SVEGIHI
-1965 PEDFREEK
+1965 PTDFREEK

-1983 FDAAGNIICDVPLNT
+1983 FDAVGNIICDVPLNT
-1998 DGKPLIKILSHKYTG
+1998 DGKPLIKILSHKHTG

-2041 EDDKASV
+2041 ENDEDPK
-2048 KTIKENHL
+2048 KHL
-2056 KAIYENIKATEEFKE
+2056 KAIYNNIKATEEFNE
-2071 IFQNSTDEEFLT
+2071 IFQNTDEDEFLT
-2083 EINNLNEDLNDPEGK
+2083 ELDNLNKDLNDPKGN
-2098 PDSKYLKYLRRQSR
+2098 PNSKYLKYLRRQSR
-2112 IKYNSFLDSLGFI
+2112 IKHNSFLDSLGFI

-2212 ELIIENGIITS
+2212 ELIIENGVVTR
-2223 ETIDLLSTITDDQ
+2223 ETLDLLSTITDDDQ
-2236 DFKILVINAFQK
+2236 FKINVINALQLK
-2248 KNDQSSDLLES
+2248 DEIKNDIENTDQLSQTTRENVLKYNKLL
-2259 LQEIEQSISNISVK
+2259 QKIDQTISEISVK

-2278 IKNNEV
+2278 IRNNEE
-2284 LLQNFINYL
+2284 LLLNFINYL
-2293 NNIENNTIII
+2293 NN
-2303 DEQFTNIRAFI
+2303 
-2314 KELIDSHNLYIVNQ
+2314 
-2328 KSDTVRREIYENYIS
+2328 
-2343 KTIWQIS
+2343 
-2350 IDPRN
+2350 
-2355 WIQGQKSVDA
+2355 
-2365 TTDAWKDI
+2365 
-2373 AKLQLQAEES
+2373 
-2383 KRYIGASILGTINT
+2383 
-2397 LKNTLEGKQNVG
+2397 
-2409 IVANSLKNF
+2409 
-2418 EALSHNIYTILQSGD
+2418 
-2433 YEEIAKLCFDLKIHN
+2433 
-2448 KHIQMIANAWVND
+2448 
-2461 RVIQKLKED
+2461 
-2470 YKNHYKN
+2470 
-2477 TLVDVSEILESVDQ
+2477 
-2491 YVDAFLEISTLLS
+2491 FL
-2504 LAVDNAKDPT
+2504 
-2514 LSKINGNKTMIGLY
+2514 
-2528 TTGLMLGLTK
+2528 
-2538 EDLIDI
+2538 
-2544 INSDT
+2544 
-2549 GRLVAKLMQSNI
+2549 
-2561 FTGNKGFEYFDDVMS
+2561 
-2576 YFSKGSK
+2576 
-2583 QIQTLRSEITESLSK
+2583 
-2598 LQESNNISEERKND
+2598 
-2612 LIQSLQNSITNGIRR
+2612 
-2627 KNLIQDKA
+2627 
-2635 EYKSVITVISEI
+2635 
-2647 ETVINNLPEHTDVG
+2647 
-2661 KLPDLLSDL
+2661 
-2670 KRRVYDFNKHLYIL
+2670 
-2684 KYDTYEAE
+2684 
-2692 TTDAEGNTKI
+2692 
-2702 YHRERYFDLVKLMKI
+2702 
-2717 NSELKLIQIGTKLN
+2717 
-2731 QGYKNSI
+2731 
-2738 DEQLTSIYNF
+2738 
-2748 ESIISKAIRN
+2748 
-2758 KPFVKKTTSGDEII
+2758 
-2772 SEDEENSEEENSEN
+2772 
-2786 VNQVQVENTEEKN
+2786 
-2799 SDVNQVQ
+2799 
-2806 VEKSTPDYK
+2806 
-2815 EIFEQVQDKLGL
+2815 
-2827 NKKTIS
+2827 
-2833 FIHYMK
+2833 
-2839 NTPVELESDTNDQ
+2839 
-2852 ANEKKVVYYRDVV
+2852 
-2865 TNYFDSIKWVS
+2865 
-2876 NPFKIFQNVKHYRGY
+2876 
-2891 LEGLFSV
+2891 
-2898 IQSNRKLS
+2898 
-2906 TIYNDLYNVYPM
+2906 
-2918 VFKELNVKSPDK
+2918 
-2930 KQVVSSIE
+2930 
-2938 KFFHIQRNKLF
+2938 
-2949 FRELGNKYTFS
+2949 
-2960 LYNGST
+2960 
-2966 VIHNISLNTE
+2966 
-2976 YNRRKYKE
+2976 
-2984 MVELYLLP
+2984 
-2992 YLKQQYTDNIF
+2992 
-3003 IQSLSVQTF
+3003 
-3012 LNPETHNI
+3012 
-3020 DTYVKSS
+3020 
-3027 IQTTQSNT
+3027 
-3035 SQTIQFESAKE
+3035 
-3046 AVNKLLSLTY
+3046 
-3056 NGTSVLDILFIYNLI
+3056 
-3071 STNNLNV
+3071 
-3078 PGSLSPFFENIR
+3078 
-3090 LTNKSSIVQQFDNF
+3090 
-3104 EKNPR
+3104 
-3109 IGEDSVQS
+3109 
-3117 FYDESYKDELLKFCA
+3117 
-3132 KTVSPY
+3132 
-3138 AKDLKAKYVW
+3138 
-3148 CLDQDSKEYK
+3148 
-3158 LYVKEVEKNKQ
+3158 
-3169 DESTNY
+3169 
-3175 EEDEDNNLYEEQ
+3175 
-3187 GLADDIILE
+3187 
-3196 SVLGSEMFGEDI
+3196 
-3208 QSEEQ
+3208 
-3213 QKGAQKHPKG
+3213 
-3223 YKSVGANPVNLDI
+3223 
-3236 TSVKIT
+3236 
-3242 YKNVIYSINN
+3242 
-3252 NNEVIDSGENVN
+3252 
-3264 TDLTE
+3264 
-3269 ILQNVVNDSDFD
+3269 
-3281 LDKLLKALNPNEDC
+3281 
-3295 N
+3295 